1 MQQLQGA
8 SRFNR
13 RAIKVEQAIQ
23 LVVESVKPGL
33 QESIALWQAGGRR
46 LAESLNA
53 TTDWPPFARSGM
65 DGYAVRSADTMQAS
79 PDCPVNVLRVLETV
93 CRRRTCRR
101 GCRGRRRHPH
111 NDGRRS
117 ARGSGCGRHAG
128 ADGGRSS
135 GRAAGG
141 AGESRRKA
149 RPEHRE
155 VRRGI
160 SPGEPACGT
169 RGHKFVPGTSLCLVR
184 LAMPAYRYSGVREWR
199 LLRQEPSCFLLQLRL
214 EQEIYAIATVPW
226 LLRWSS
232 KVEVCRFSWD
242 A

>member
-1 MQQLQGA
+1 M
-8 SRFNR
+8 
-13 RAIKVEQAIQ
+13 
-23 LVVESVKPGL
+23 
-33 QESIALWQAGGRR
+33 WQAGGRR

-79 PDCPVNVLRVLETV
+79 PDCPVTLRCL
-93 CRRRTCRR
+93 RRSPPADCRR
-101 GCRGRRRHPH
+101 GCRARRRHPH

-141 AGESRRKA
+141 AGESCRKA

-160 SPGEPACGT
+160 SPGEPVW
-169 RGHKFVPGTSLCLVR
+169 RNPGHKFVPGTSLCLVR

-199 LLRQEPSCFLLQLRL
+199 LLRQGGAASC
-214 EQEIYAIATVPW
+214 YSSA
-226 LLRWSS
+226 WSR
-232 KVEVCRFSWD
+232 KYTR
-242 A
+242 